1 MTQARPPDP
10 WAPDIA
16 VDAQLARNVVGAQFP
31 HLGELRVE
39 PVGEGWDNAAYL
51 VNDVFIFRFP
61 RRSATAKLIARE
73 LQFLPQIAP
82 LLPLPIPVPQFA
94 GAPSDAYP
102 WPFAG
107 YRRLGGRE
115 LSSLRP
121 GEEEYGELAAALGGF
136 LRALHGIDV
145 APLAADGLPG
155 DEIGRLDDI
164 RMMPKLQ
171 TRLSEL
177 QKAGIVRNAAPIFE
191 AAEALRPIAPPMLRA
206 VAHGDLYARHVLVN
220 DGMRAAG
227 IIDWGDLHLGDPAVD
242 LTIAFSV
249 IPPQARARF
258 FSAYGSPA
266 ETALSAARFR
276 AIYHSAMV
284 AHYGHRI
291 ADADLL
297 HIGMRGLSVALK

>member
-10 WAPDIA
+10 WAPDIEI
-16 VDAQLARNVVGAQFP
+16 DAQLARALVGAQFP
-31 HLGELRVE
+31 QLGELRVE
-39 PVGEGWDNAAYL
+39 PIGEGWDNAAYS
-51 VNDVFIFRFP
+51 VNDAFIFRFP
-61 RRSATAKLIARE
+61 RRSSTAKLISRE

-82 LLPLPIPVPQFA
+82 QLPLPIPVPQFA
-94 GAPSDAYP
+94 GAPNEAYP

-121 GEEEYGELAAALGGF
+121 REEEYDELAAALGGF
-136 LRALHGIDV
+136 LRTLHGIDV
-145 APLAADGLPG
+145 APLAAGGLPA
-155 DEIGRLDDI
+155 DEIGRLDDV

-177 QKAGIVRNAAPIFE
+177 QKAGIVRDATPMLE
-191 AAEALRPIAPPMLRA
+191 AAETLRPIAPPALRSL
-206 VAHGDLYARHVLVN
+206 AHGDLYARHVLVN
-220 DGMRAAG
+220 DGMTAAG

-242 LTIAFSV
+242 LMVVFSL

-258 FSAYGSPA
+258 FSAYGSPTEA
-266 ETALSAARFR
+266 ALSAARFR

-297 HIGMRGLSVALK
+297 HIGTRGLSLALS